1 MTSFFVPNSIRTAE
15 LNRRVQV
22 TATDSWGLTPTETVG
37 REDDNL
43 ACAQTGLPGKEM
55 HLPVIWTSY
64 QFPVPLHSCKLRL
77 SQSRVRT

>member
-1 MTSFFVPNSIRTAE
+1 M
-15 LNRRVQV
+15 L
-22 TATDSWGLTPTETVG
+22 DSSENTTVLLLLQTG
-37 REDDNL
+37 VE

-64 QFPVPLHSCKLRL
+64 QFPVLLHSCKLRL